1 MNNTCKHCKHW
12 GASWEGVCDRIGLSE
27 PSDKDKA
34 KIIVRVSDDSGLSAK
49 LVTSPDFGCA
59 LFAAKDAENKG

>member
-1 MNNTCKHCKHW
+1 MSTCKHCKHW
-12 GASWEGVCDRIGLSE
+12 GVCWEGVCDRIELSE

-49 LVTSPDFGCA
+49 LVTSADFGCA